1 MVEYMTVREILETYD
16 EITIGQQVF
25 DDVLFFT
32 LFEKQ
37 FLFWP
42 PSVDDPASQASVY
55 LYNDE
60 FLDFPHVMLRATN
73 ITDGKEIP
81 NGTYRWVCLF
91 EHNSIVNS
99 LVPYE
104 DKIFDTIDRLIELL
118 SMNQVD
124 REREFQKEF
133 MFYWNS
139 EAVNS
144 KKITAYLS
152 QDSHFAEMDVFHG
165 TNIIRLVEHDLV
177 LSDIDERDKDERKWT
192 CHLENDVYHIPI
204 TDSRGILP
212 PHRGFQWTANEV
224 QNLVYGKQIDHVGD
238 DTFRMLKNTIPKRH
252 ELLLLFSMRTDQSN
266 VAFALKVKCK
276 SISGRTL
283 LDKLLSD
290 ITAVEPL
297 RTERKDYAY
306 LCDQI
311 GNGTGLMNK
320 RVLLIGAG
328 SLGSYVAF
336 ELAKNGANNIKIYD
350 GDKLEDEN
358 ILRWAYAGIG
368 KGSNK
373 AITIQLL
380 LQLLHPELH
389 IESIAKDIDS
399 KSLVA
404 EVLDSDLLIFTI
416 GSSDEQ
422 LKFNA
427 ALKKANCKTP
437 VLYVW
442 LEEGGEYSHILF
454 VNYEKQGC
462 YECLFTDQQ
471 GERVNNRARK
481 KSDMSIE
488 NGIIRNGC
496 GGTRAAYGTAVLL
509 RTTAALLDTI
519 RNIENH
525 TITENILLDIA
536 PDKTGVSDTVFPME
550 ACGCCGNRV
559 E

>member
-1 MVEYMTVREILETYD
+1 MDEQMTVKDILETYD

-37 FLFWP
+37 FLLWP
-42 PSVDDPASQASVY
+42 PEVGDPASQASVY

-60 FLDFPHVMLRATN
+60 FLDFPHIMLRATN
-73 ITDGKEIP
+73 ITDGKKLP

-99 LVPYE
+99 LVSYE
-104 DKIFDTIDRLIELL
+104 DKIFDCIDRLIELL
-118 SMNQVD
+118 TMNQSD
-124 REREFQKEF
+124 KEKEFQKEF
-133 MFYWNS
+133 MYYWNS
-139 EAVNS
+139 EAADS
-144 KKITAYLS
+144 KDITVYLS
-152 QDSHFAEMDVFHG
+152 QEARFAEMDAFHG
-165 TNIIRLVEHDLV
+165 SKSIRLIEQGLT
-177 LSDIDERDKDERKWT
+177 LSDIDEKDRGEWKWT
-192 CHLENDVYHIPI
+192 RHLENDVYYIPI

-212 PHRGFQWTANEV
+212 PHRGFQWTAVEV
-224 QNLVYGKQIDHVGD
+224 QSLVYGNQIEHISD
-238 DTFRMLKNTIPKRH
+238 DSFQNLKTIVPKRH
-252 ELLLLFSMRTDQSN
+252 ELILVFSMKSELSN
-266 VAFALKVKCK
+266 VTFALKVRCKC
-276 SISGRTL
+276 IAGRTL

-290 ITAVEPL
+290 IIEVEPI
-297 RTERKDYAY
+297 RTSRKDYAFMCE
-306 LCDQI
+306 LI
-311 GNGTGLMNK
+311 GNDTGLLNK
-320 RVLLIGAG
+320 RILLIGAG

-336 ELAKNGANNIKIYD
+336 ELAKNGAQNIKIYD

-358 ILRWAYAGIG
+358 ILRWAYGGIG

-373 AITIQLL
+373 ATTTQFLL
-380 LQLLHPELH
+380 NLLHPELH
-389 IESIAKDIDS
+389 IESTAKNIDTQ
-399 KSLVA
+399 SLVEELA
-404 EVLDSDLLIFTI
+404 GNDLLIFTI

-427 ALKKANCKTP
+427 ALKKANCKIP

-442 LEEGGEYSHILF
+442 LEEGGDYSHILF
-454 VNYEKQGC
+454 INYDKQGC
-462 YECLFTDQQ
+462 YECLFTGQQ
-471 GERVNNRARK
+471 GEHVNNRARK
-481 KSDMSIE
+481 NTDMSME

-525 TITENILLDIA
+525 TIMENTLIDIA
-536 PDKTGVSDTVFPME
+536 PDKISISDTVFPME
-550 ACGCCGNRV
+550 ACECCGNKT